1 MPEQPERP
9 LPLFPEPD
17 TAPFWAATAEHRLT
31 YQVCRACGQVVFH
44 PRRHCTCCTSGDL
57 EWRDSAGAGTV
68 YTFTVIRQHGH
79 PFFRARIPYLVG
91 LIDLDE
97 GFRMLA
103 EIAADPETAQVDQR
117 VIVTWEDHADLSVP
131 IFEPQ

>member
-31 YQVCRACGQVVFH
+31 YQICRACGQVVFH

-79 PFFRARIPYLVG
+79 PFFRARIPYVVG

-103 EIAADPETAQVDQR
+103 EIAADPQALQVNQR
-117 VIVTWEDHADLSVP
+117 VTVTWEDHADLSVP

>member
-17 TAPFWAATAEHRLT
+17 TAPFWAATGEHRLT

-97 GFRMLA
+97 GFRMMA
-103 EIAADPETAQVDQR
+103 EIAADPETLQVNQR
-117 VIVTWEDHADLSVP
+117 VTVTWEDHADLSVP

>member
-31 YQVCRACGQVVFH
+31 YQICRACGQVVFH

-97 GFRMLA
+97 GFRMVA
-103 EIAADPETAQVDQR
+103 EIAADPQALQVNQR
-117 VIVTWEDHADLSVP
+117 VTVTWEDHADLSVP